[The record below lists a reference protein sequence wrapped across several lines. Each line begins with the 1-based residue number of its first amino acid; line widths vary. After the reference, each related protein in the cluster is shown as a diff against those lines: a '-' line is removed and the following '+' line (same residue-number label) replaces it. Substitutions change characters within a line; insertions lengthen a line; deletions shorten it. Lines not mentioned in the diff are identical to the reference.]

1 MEIEFIIVSAAITI
15 VSLILLLVTVHS
27 YRIYRNTKLWFV
39 IMVFLFFLV
48 RGLLLSSALLYQPLA
63 PILSS
68 YYLWVID
75 LVILTLLYASALK
88 R

>member
-15 VSLILLLVTVHS
+15 VSLILLLITVHS

-39 IMVFLFFLV
+39 IMVFLFFLI
-48 RGLLLSSALLYQPLA
+48 RGVILSAALLYEPLT
-63 PILSS
+63 PIISK
-68 YYLWVID
+68 YYIWLFD
-75 LVILTLLYASALK
+75 LIILTLLYAAALK

>member
-39 IMVFLFFLV
+39 IMVFLFFLI
-48 RGLLLSSALLYQPLA
+48 RGLLLSCALLYQPLA
-63 PILSS
+63 PMLSS
-68 YYLWVID
+68 YYLWIID
-75 LVILTLLYASALK
+75 LVILTLLYVAALK